1 MSDAGRDTKV
11 IYDGH
16 IVRLE
21 LMDGKW
27 EIVRHADAVA
37 VLALNDAG
45 EMLLVRQERRA
56 VGAVTVEAPAGL
68 VDDGE
73 DAAAAARRELQEEA
87 GLDGD
92 MEKLTHFYAS
102 PGFCDEALTVFHATN
117 LRESKLPHDE
127 DEDIEVLWMKPQ
139 AVLDGLKDGTLVG
152 SASTV
157 TAALYGLLRTAPVA
171 PGR

>member
-1 MSDAGRDTKV
+1 MSGETKV
-11 IYDGH
+11 VYEGR

-21 LMDGKW
+21 LLDGKW
-27 EIVRHADAVA
+27 EVVRHADAVA

-56 VGAVTVEAPAGL
+56 VGAFTAEAPAGL
-68 VDDGE
+68 IDAGE
-73 DAAAAARRELQEEA
+73 TPEQAARRELQEEA

-92 MEKLTHFYAS
+92 MTLITRFYSS
-102 PGFCDEALTVFHATN
+102 PGFCDEFLHVFEATN

-127 DEDIEVLWMKPQ
+127 DEEGIEVLWLPPAQ
-139 AVLDGLKDGTLVG
+139 VLAGLRDGSLVG

-157 TAALYGLLRTAPVA
+157 AAALHAVTVLA
-171 PGR
+171 GRQGGGA